1 MEFPTPRIRHFLP
14 LSVLL
19 FLHRKAPS
27 VCLLLEPLPHQF
39 QKNAYHDDKC
49 VRSEP
54 V

>member
-1 MEFPTPRIRHFLP
+1 MPFPTPRIRPFVP
-14 LSVLL
+14 LCVLL

-27 VCLLLEPLPHQF
+27 CWPPLEYLAQQF

-49 VRSEP
+49 VISEP